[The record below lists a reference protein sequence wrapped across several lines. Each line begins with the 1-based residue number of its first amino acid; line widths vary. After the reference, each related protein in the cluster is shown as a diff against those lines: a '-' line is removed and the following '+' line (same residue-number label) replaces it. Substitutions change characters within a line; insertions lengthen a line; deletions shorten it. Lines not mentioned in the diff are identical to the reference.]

1 MKVLKKAGT
10 VVVSVLLWV
19 VILVAA
25 LYAFTTMATR
35 DNQNVADLFGYTP
48 MAVQSDS
55 MAPTFEKG
63 DLILIKKCDTSTL
76 KEGDIICF
84 HTIINNEYALN
95 THRIQSI
102 VEQGGARS
110 YTTLGDNNNGI
121 ADTHVISD
129 GDIVGKYVGKVQKL
143 GTVMDFLSGSTGFLL
158 VIVLPMLLFFI
169 YQIYH
174 LIMISIRLK
183 KAIAVETAREQEL
196 ERQKVAAGS
205 QPQQDAEAAKAALEE
220 ARRLREELL
229 ETYPNLTF
237 DLCPGWEMYEGFERD
252 ERWRGFIEKYA
263 GRLIYGTDTS
273 GSDWEGRIECLR
285 SSLETDAVY
294 INADGYRCKGL
305 KLSDEALKKIYRDTY
320 RSVIQP
326 GNPKPID
333 DKAVKEEYLPI
344 ALEWTKRM
352 YPNPAEQEKIKEKL
366 LALVEK

>member
-1 MKVLKKAGT
+1 MERADKKEKKMKVLKKAGT
-10 VVVSVLLWV
+10 VVVSALLWV

-220 ARRLREELL
+220 ARRLREE
-229 ETYPNLTF
+229 
-237 DLCPGWEMYEGFERD
+237 
-252 ERWRGFIEKYA
+252 A
-263 GRLIYGTDTS
+263 
-273 GSDWEGRIECLR
+273 
-285 SSLETDAVY
+285 
-294 INADGYRCKGL
+294 
-305 KLSDEALKKIYRDTY
+305 EAIRAKAEEELARAKKENGEAK
-320 RSVIQP
+320 Q
-326 GNPKPID
+326 
-333 DKAVKEEYLPI
+333 A
-344 ALEWTKRM
+344 
-352 YPNPAEQEKIKEKL
+352 
-366 LALVEK
+366 